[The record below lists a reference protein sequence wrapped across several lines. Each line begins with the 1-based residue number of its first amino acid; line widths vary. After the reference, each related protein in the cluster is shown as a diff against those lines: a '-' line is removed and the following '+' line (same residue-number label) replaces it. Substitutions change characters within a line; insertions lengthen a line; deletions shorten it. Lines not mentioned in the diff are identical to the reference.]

1 MKAVLLVTVAQ
12 VAQTAQLVP
21 LAQVAM
27 VVNLVLDVMLGAIHI
42 INNYKIYSKIKNH
55 LQKYFFTKVVAIAV
69 RLIVIA
75 VLAVVLVIA
84 MMAVLGVAQ
93 VVLGA

>member
-1 MKAVLLVTVAQ
+1 MKAALHVTVVQFVQTALLV
-12 VAQTAQLVP
+12 L

-27 VVNLVLDVMLGAIHI
+27 VVNLALDVTMGAIHI